1 MQKEVEQPLRR
12 LLMSFKEER
21 MVVWSR
27 TVAMDGEKWMEV
39 RSFLEAEVIRPADG
53 QGGQGYPN
61 RLLIWET
68 R

>member
-1 MQKEVEQPLRR
+1 ML
-12 LLMSFKEER
+12 SFKEER
-21 MVVWSR
+21 MVAWSR
-27 TVAMDGEKWMEV
+27 IVAKDGEKRMEV
-39 RSFLEAEVIRPADG
+39 RSFLEAEVIRAADG

>member
-1 MQKEVEQPLRR
+1 ML
-12 LLMSFKEER
+12 SFKEER
-21 MVVWSR
+21 MVAWSR
-27 TVAMDGEKWMEV
+27 IVAKDGEKWMEV
-39 RSFLEAEVIRPADG
+39 RSFLEAEVIRAADG